1 MYVKIL
7 RILAMFVAAT
17 LTAGFAAACDD
28 DDGDETPTPTPAVA
42 LTQAP
47 EPTLT
52 PLPTTAPGITPEP
65 PARIQLFASPQ
76 QLYCDGGTPS
86 MVTARVFDA
95 NDVPVEDGTE
105 VRFEVVTLAT
115 ANPINALTR
124 RGSAESTIVALG
136 SGEGVVVTVSS
147 GEAAASIRIDCL

>member
-1 MYVKIL
+1 MFGRTV
-7 RILAMFVAAT
+7 RVVAMLLVGASMAA
-17 LTAGFAAACDD
+17 LAAACDD

-86 MVTARVFDA
+86 IVTARVFDA

-115 ANPINALTR
+115 ANPINAVTR
-124 RGSAESTIVALG
+124 RGTAESTIVALG